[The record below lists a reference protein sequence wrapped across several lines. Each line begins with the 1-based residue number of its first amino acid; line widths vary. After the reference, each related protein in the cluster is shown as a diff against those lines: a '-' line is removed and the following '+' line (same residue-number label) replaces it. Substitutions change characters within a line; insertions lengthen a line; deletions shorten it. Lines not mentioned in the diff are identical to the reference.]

1 MSLTDSQKVIRN
13 DVGKSIAAAVGDI
26 ADAIRSGG
34 FSGDVIAS
42 LLNEENYKRVMK
54 AWFISRGV
62 AAFTDYT
69 SLCEDW
75 YEMTRTGWKGG
86 VRFAIPGSGQSANSD
101 GTRTGDNF
109 GMSCTPSTK
118 TTKNTDDFA
127 NVPLFFPIDCNVQLD
142 ANGDPHIMAIDGV
155 AGTFAK
161 TDPSKIVAVMQM
173 TGWKKFVVD
182 SVNSLYGWD
191 YTDEPELDG
200 YEPLPE
206 AVSLY
211 DNTVRNFVVHGK
223 YAFGPNYSCCSDQQ
237 VKVFDVSHN
246 SQLTGVQAAWG
257 ARYCG
262 LTSADDAFLKLM
274 LYIKYARLDS
284 DRVLHGCCNYNY
296 DYSPAKAESGVER
309 VLLTTANAA
318 NLIVGSTVHLS
329 TSARGGTAIFDR
341 KKITKIETVNVDGTD
356 YGAVYVDNG
365 GTTFNTET
373 SHHLCTM
380 QWYTGSTDDVLGNDG
395 GIDPTNDRYPV
406 KLQGIEYMVGCWEV
420 FGDTILNHETIDSVA
435 VEAAHVC
442 RDATKLATSITS
454 DYKGAAH
461 GIPKAASAGWQYPK
475 QMREVSNLP
484 ELIFP
489 FDIGGSTSG
498 GPRDGFYLEAQSAT
512 GTREWRRF
520 GDLDNGVEN
529 AGLACGNGYSGL
541 TRATWDI
548 GGRLSV
554 TGNRGEFQAAA

>member
-1 MSLTDSQKVIRN
+1 MD
-13 DVGKSIAAAVGDI
+13 DI
-26 ADAIRSGG
+26 TRTRPNADQMDALIEQARIIGGAIGSRAD
-34 FSGDVIAS
+34 FEWLVM
-42 LLNEENYKRVMK
+42 LNGNNYKTVMK
-54 AWFISRGV
+54 QWFQANGCAVV
-62 AAFTDYT
+62 ADLSDLCDRWYT
-69 SLCEDW
+69 
-75 YEMTRTGWKGG
+75 MTRTGWTGSIK
-86 VRFAIPGSGQSANSD
+86 FPIPAEGAAASSD
-101 GTRTGDNF
+101 GVKTGDNY
-109 GMSCTPSTK
+109 GLTCTPSTPE
-118 TTKNTDDFA
+118 TANTDDYS
-127 NVPLFFPIDCNVQLD
+127 NLPLFACVDCNVYLD
-142 ANGDPHIMAIDGV
+142 ASGKPHITAIDGI
-155 AGTFAK
+155 AGNFK
-161 TDPSKIVAVMQM
+161 RSDPSKIVAVMQM
-173 TGWKKFVVD
+173 TGWKKAFVD
-182 SVNSLYGWD
+182 TTNGYYGWE
-191 YTDEPELDG
+191 YTDLIAQPG
-200 YEPLPE
+200 FVPLPE
-206 AVSLY
+206 AVELV
-211 DNTVRNFVVHGK
+211 DNSVRPWVVHGK

-274 LYIKYARLDS
+274 LYLKYARLDS

-309 VLLTTANAA
+309 VLLTTAQAA

-365 GTTFNTET
+365 GITFNTET

-406 KLQGIEYMVGCWEV
+406 KLQGIEYMVGCYEV
-420 FGDTILNHETIDSVA
+420 FGDVILNHETIDSVA

-498 GPRDGFYLEAQSAT
+498 GPRDGFYLEASSAS
-512 GTREWRRF
+512 GTREWLRF
-520 GDLDNGVEN
+520 GVLYHGLGD
-529 AGLACGNGYSGL
+529 AGLSAGYGL
-541 TRATWDI
+541 IGLGAALWNF

-554 TGNRGEFQAAA
+554 TGNRGEFQPAA

>member
-1 MSLTDSQKVIRN
+1 MSEMTKPILLDETGQEMVQEMKAIGSAISARSSAEWLAMLTGS
-13 DVGKSIAAAVGDI
+13 
-26 ADAIRSGG
+26 
-34 FSGDVIAS
+34 
-42 LLNEENYKRVMK
+42 NYRTVMK
-54 AWFISRGV
+54 QWCLANGCAAYADLSDHCDAW
-62 AAFTDYT
+62 YT
-69 SLCEDW
+69 
-75 YEMTRTGWKGG
+75 MTRTGWTGG
-86 VRFAIPGSGQSANSD
+86 VKFPIPAEGAAASSD
-101 GTRTGDNF
+101 GVKTGDNY
-109 GMSCTPSTK
+109 GLTCTPSTPE
-118 TTKNTDDFA
+118 TANTDDYS
-127 NVPLFFPIDCNVQLD
+127 NLPLFACVDCNVYLD
-142 ANGDPHIMAIDGV
+142 ASGKPHISAIDGI
-155 AGTFAK
+155 AGNFK
-161 TDPSKIVAVMQM
+161 RSDPSKIVAVMQM
-173 TGWKKFVVD
+173 TGRKKAFVD
-182 SVNSLYGWD
+182 TTNGYYGWE
-191 YTDEPELDG
+191 YTDLIAQPG
-200 YEPLPE
+200 FVPLPE
-206 AVSLY
+206 AVELV
-211 DNTVRNFVVHGK
+211 DNSVRPWVVHGK

-274 LYIKYARLDS
+274 LYLKYARLDS
-284 DRVLHGCCNYNY
+284 DRVLHGCCSYNY

-329 TSARGGTAIFDR
+329 TSARGGTVIFDR

-373 SHHLCTM
+373 SQHLCTM

-395 GIDPTNDRYPV
+395 GIDPTDDRYPV
-406 KLQGIEYMVGCWEV
+406 KLQGIEYMVGCYEV
-420 FGDTILNHETIDSVA
+420 FGDVILNHEAIDSVA

-489 FDIGGSTSG
+489 FDIGGSSSG

-512 GTREWRRF
+512 GTREWLRF
-520 GDLDNGVEN
+520 GDLGSGLAN
-529 AGLACGNGYSGL
+529 AGLSAGSGRDGLGYAFWG
-541 TRATWDI
+541 I

>member
-1 MSLTDSQKVIRN
+1 MSEVTKPILLDETGQEMVQEMKAIGSAISARSSAEWLAMLTGS
-13 DVGKSIAAAVGDI
+13 
-26 ADAIRSGG
+26 
-34 FSGDVIAS
+34 
-42 LLNEENYKRVMK
+42 NYKTVMK
-54 AWFISRGV
+54 QWFLANGC
-62 AAFTDYT
+62 AAYVDLSDLCDRWYT
-69 SLCEDW
+69 
-75 YEMTRTGWKGG
+75 MTRTGWTGG
-86 VRFAIPGSGQSANSD
+86 VKFPIPAEGAAASSD
-101 GTRTGDNF
+101 GVKTGDNY
-109 GMSCTPSTK
+109 GLTCTPSTPE
-118 TTKNTDDFA
+118 TANTDDCS
-127 NVPLFFPIDCNVQLD
+127 NLPLFACVDCNVWLD
-142 ANGDPHIMAIDGV
+142 SSGKPHISAIDGI
-155 AGTFAK
+155 AGNFK
-161 TDPSKIVAVMQM
+161 RSDPSKIVAVMQM
-173 TGWKKFVVD
+173 TGWKKAFVD
-182 SVNSLYGWD
+182 TTNGYYGWE
-191 YTDEPELDG
+191 YTDLIAQPG
-200 YEPLPE
+200 FVPLPE
-206 AVSLY
+206 AVELV
-211 DNTVRNFVVHGK
+211 DNSVRPWVVHGK

-274 LYIKYARLDS
+274 LYLKYARLDS
-284 DRVLHGCCNYNY
+284 DRVLHGCCSYNY

-329 TSARGGTAIFDR
+329 TSARGGTVIFDR

-373 SHHLCTM
+373 SQHLCTM

-406 KLQGIEYMVGCWEV
+406 KLQGIEYMVGCYEV
-420 FGDTILNHETIDSVA
+420 FGDVILNHETIDSVA

-512 GTREWRRF
+512 GTREWLRF
-520 GDLDNGVEN
+520 GYLSRGVGD
-529 AGLACGNGYSGL
+529 AGLSCGDGDRGL
-541 TRATWDI
+541 TYAYWDI